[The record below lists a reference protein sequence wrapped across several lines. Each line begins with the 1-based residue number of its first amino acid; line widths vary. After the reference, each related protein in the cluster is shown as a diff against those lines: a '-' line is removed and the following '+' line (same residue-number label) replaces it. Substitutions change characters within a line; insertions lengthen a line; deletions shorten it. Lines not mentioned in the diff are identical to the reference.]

1 MEEAKQI
8 GEIIVAAGVIVGL
21 FFTVTKPVIY
31 VTKALAEHS
40 LLLKNFIET
49 FKNHE
54 MDFKNQVNK
63 NDSEHEEIR
72 KHLCD
77 HDTAIQ
83 DHELRLKLMEDRK
96 EE

>member
-40 LLLKNFIET
+40 LLLKNFIEA

-72 KHLCD
+72 KRIRD

-83 DHELRLKLMEDRK
+83 DHELRLKFIEDG
-96 EE
+96 EEE